1 MSADPFTTHELL
13 PESLPADPMP
23 LLNGWVEHAKA
34 EKVQPNPTAMTL
46 CTVDPDGMPSGRVVL
61 CRAIVEDP
69 GFLRFYTNKNSQ
81 KGRALRAHPHASVVF
96 HWDALDRQVRVSGPV
111 TDATEQESDDYFNA
125 RHPMSRAGA
134 WASQQSEPIGSRDE
148 MLSQVMGTVLDMGLD
163 FDQLQD
169 GGEAKIERPAHW
181 GGFRGWAQR
190 VELWAGSPVRIHDR
204 AEWRRELTPEGEG
217 FVGGPWTSTRL
228 QP

>member
-1 MSADPFTTHELL
+1 MTADPFTTHELL
-13 PESLPADPMP
+13 PETLPADPMP
-23 LLNGWVEHAKA
+23 LFKQWVEHATS

-69 GFLRFYTNKNSQ
+69 GFLRFYTNKASQ
-81 KGRALRAHPHASVVF
+81 KGRALAAHPRASVVF

-111 TDATEQESDDYFNA
+111 THATDEESDAYFNG

-134 WASQQSEPIGSRDE
+134 WASDQSRPIGSREE
-148 MLSQVMGTVLDMGLD
+148 MLAKVESTVGEMGLD
-163 FDQLQD
+163 YERLQE
-169 GGEAKIERPAHW
+169 GGAFEIERPPHW
-181 GGFRGWAQR
+181 GGYRVWAER

-204 AEWRRELTPEGEG
+204 AEWRRELTPDGDG
-217 FVGGPWTSTRL
+217 FAGGAWSSTRL